1 MDDSENSATPGTG
14 YRDVKRVVVE
24 RILSSTWPPGAML
37 PPEVDLAREFACTR
51 TTVNRALRELADEG
65 YLERRRK
72 LGTRVRANPQRQA
85 KLSIPLIRDEV
96 EGTGA
101 AYRYALVGREALPAP
116 GWLAARMGL
125 APGDPVLHVRCMHY
139 ADNRPFQF
147 EDRWINI
154 AAVPEAAAEGFAA
167 TGPNEWLVQQV
178 PYTRAEFSF
187 AATGAAGEVAEYLG
201 LRAGEPVLAAER
213 LTWLREVPVTL
224 AEMTFMPGYRMV
236 SR

>member
-1 MDDSENSATPGTG
+1 MDDSETTATG

-24 RILSSTWPPGAML
+24 RILSNTWPPGATL

-72 LGTRVRANPQRQA
+72 LGTRVRATPQRQA

-96 EGTGA
+96 EATGA
-101 AYRYALVGREALPAP
+101 AYRHALVGREALPAP

-125 APGDPVLHVRCMHY
+125 GPGDPVLHVRCMHY

-154 AAVPEAAAEGFAA
+154 AAVPGVEAVDFAT
-167 TGPNEWLVQQV
+167 TGPNEWLVRQV

-201 LRAGEPVLAAER
+201 LRPGEPVLAAER